1 MELQARGIAGT
12 LDPMSTTS
20 RRTLPVCLYALSAL
34 LLLGRPGGL
43 SAQPASVDP
52 ISNWELNLHAAT
64 LKPGL
69 FDESSGALQFGG
81 RIFRNFGS
89 GISLG
94 ANVDWARP
102 GDVTVAPF
110 EGLSASLLLY
120 SAEIGYDIRVSPRA
134 VFHLGAGVGQAKLD
148 IDRPLPAG
156 AESNSTGLLVPVGGG
171 IKIHNRAASPTW
183 AIRFD
188 ARDNVILLETLSN
201 DGGTETEPRHNIE
214 ASVGFSFLF
223 GGGGARPERVE
234 PDSDRDGV
242 PDARD
247 QCLNRPGVAVDARGC
262 PRVAE
267 PDTDQDGIPEDE
279 PAQPVE
285 EPAQPADEPA
295 GPGIPDE
302 DGDGVGDFEDGC
314 PGTPQG
320 VDVGADGCAF
330 EPEPEAEPAA
340 ADSDGD
346 GVQDA
351 SDACPGTPPGIPVD
365 PRGCL
370 ARVAPQDVPAA
381 EGEDVPAAAGACLDK
396 SVGDRSIEFD
406 GRRFEPA
413 GFPQPV
419 DRMFLVQV
427 GSFEGIPLF
436 VSDTAEPP
444 FGDFWVPICGE
455 SGVYDLY
462 VEAGAVP

>member
-1 MELQARGIAGT
+1 LNAAR
-12 LDPMSTTS
+12 
-20 RRTLPVCLYALSAL
+20 
-34 LLLGRPGGL
+34 
-43 SAQPASVDP
+43 

-64 LKPGL
+64 MRPDL

-89 GISLG
+89 GLSVG
-94 ANVDWARP
+94 ANVDWARSS
-102 GDVTVAPF
+102 DVTVAPF
-110 EGLSASLLLY
+110 DGLSASLVLY
-120 SAEIGYDIRVSPRA
+120 SAELGYDIRVSPRA

-148 IDRPLPAG
+148 LDRPLAAG

-171 IKIHNRAASPTW
+171 IKIHNRSVNPTW
-183 AIRFD
+183 AIRLD
-188 ARDNVILLETLSN
+188 ARDNVILLETLTG

-223 GGGGARPERVE
+223 GSGGARAQEVE

-247 QCLNRPGVAVDARGC
+247 QCLNRPDVEVDARGC
-262 PRVAE
+262 PRVVEPDSDGDGVPDRDEPLVPAAE
-267 PDTDQDGIPEDE
+267 PQAEAE
-279 PAQPVE
+279 PADAEVM
-285 EPAQPADEPA
+285 EP
-295 GPGIPDE
+295 GTPDE
-302 DGDGVGDFEDGC
+302 DGDGVADFEDGC
-314 PGTPQG
+314 LATPQG
-320 VDVGADGCAF
+320 VDVGADGCAL
-330 EPEPEAEPAA
+330 EPEPEAAPAA

-346 GVQDA
+346 GVLDA
-351 SDACPGTPPGIPVD
+351 SDACPGTPSGIPVD
-365 PRGCL
+365 ARGCL
-370 ARVAPQDVPAA
+370 ARVAPQGEPGEEEENAPAEFPVPIAP
-381 EGEDVPAAAGACLDK
+381 EDRNAPPAAAGGACLDK
-396 SVGDRSIEFD
+396 SVGERAIEFD